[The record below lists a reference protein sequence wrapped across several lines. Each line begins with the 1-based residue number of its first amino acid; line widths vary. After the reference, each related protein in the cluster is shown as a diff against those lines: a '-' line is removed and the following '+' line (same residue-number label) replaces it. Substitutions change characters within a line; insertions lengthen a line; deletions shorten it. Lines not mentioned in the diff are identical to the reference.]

1 MYIDIQYLGEAAA
14 LRLSLW
20 LVAGAALKQF
30 FGFEPVI
37 GEQWWINPMKW
48 LGFWR
53 MDPTWKIIPLSK
65 WLVAVFFSPID
76 QWDNERIGD
85 LRSSGLLTSGMIL
98 QVGIFHEIEDLIN
111 TYGDI
116 TGMYNSVDIYTVHIY
131 VYISFGCACK
141 WGIGPQWPS
150 NTAIGKLRT
159 KRQNLEVPLFSDK
172 AISIDICNDVICIID
187 P

>member
-1 MYIDIQYLGEAAA
+1 MYIDIQYLGEAAPAA

-37 GEQWWINPMKW
+37 GEMAGKLP
-48 LGFWR
+48 G
-53 MDPTWKIIPLSK
+53 MDRFHGDFMGISKTNGGLIPSNGGLIPSTWKIIPLSK

-116 TGMYNSVDIYTVHIY
+116 TGMYNSVDIYIY
-131 VYISFGCACK
+131 MSIFLLG
-141 WGIGPQWPS
+141 
-150 NTAIGKLRT
+150 
-159 KRQNLEVPLFSDK
+159 VPASGGL
-172 AISIDICNDVICIID
+172 APNGHQIL
-187 P
+187 